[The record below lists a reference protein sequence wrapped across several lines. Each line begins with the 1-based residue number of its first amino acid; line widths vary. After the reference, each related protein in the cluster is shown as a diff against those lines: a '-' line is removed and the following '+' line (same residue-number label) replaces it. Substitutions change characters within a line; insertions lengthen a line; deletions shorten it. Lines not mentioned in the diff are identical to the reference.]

1 VCALAADEAGAVLH
15 AYVGAF
21 VDGLVASGVRR
32 VCVAPGSRSTP
43 LALEVWRHPEIT
55 VTVHLDE
62 RSCGYFAL
70 GMAKA
75 SGEPVGLICTSGTAA
90 ANFMPAVVE
99 ASLSNVPLV
108 VLTADRP
115 PELRAVRAPQTID
128 QTRLYGPHVKR
139 FVEMSTPSGSTS
151 MVRYAGHWGARV
163 VSEAMA
169 APRGPVHCNFPFR
182 EPLIPIDEAG
192 AAEREA
198 ISNGTVMRGSVVR
211 PSTDEVAADVAWMRE
226 AERGLIVCG
235 PELPTVFAGWVAAL
249 AGALGWPVLAD
260 PLSQVRCGT
269 HDRSLVVDSYDAFLR
284 DASVAASLRPEAV
297 LRFGGPPTSKTL
309 GEFLE
314 GSGARQVIVVEGDGW
329 SDPSLVA
336 ERAVRSD
343 PSAFCETMLKGLE
356 ALADAPVV
364 RTDDGW
370 VECWRGAGE
379 AARAAIVDHFASDE
393 TLSEPRVMA
402 EVAAAVGNGA
412 TVFAGNSMP
421 VRDLDGFFR
430 GSDRRVRFLANRGA
444 SGIDGVVSSA
454 LGVAAVSAGAVV
466 LVVGDVSF
474 YHDMNGLLAAS
485 GSKDDVTI
493 VVVNN
498 DGGGIFSFLPQ
509 AERVAEFEPLFGT
522 PHGLTFE
529 AAASLYGLGYG
540 RAESVEALRRA
551 LAKAIGVAGTQIIE
565 VPTERAANV
574 RQHEALWAAVAE
586 RVSSSS

>member
-1 VCALAADEAGAVLH
+1 M
-15 AYVGAF
+15 
-21 VDGLVASGVRR
+21 
-32 VCVAPGSRSTP
+32 
-43 LALEVWRHPEIT
+43 WRHPAIT
-55 VTVHLDE
+55 VRVHLDE

-90 ANFMPAVVE
+90 ANFAPAVVE

-108 VLTADRP
+108 VMTADRP

-128 QTRLYGPHVKR
+128 QTALYGSHVKR
-139 FVEMSTPSGSTS
+139 FVDMATPSGSAS
-151 MVRYAGHWGARV
+151 MVRYAGHCGARV

-182 EPLIPIDEAG
+182 DPLIPIDAPG
-192 AAEREA
+192 VAERGA
-198 ISNGTVMRGSVVR
+198 ISDAAVMRGSVLL
-211 PSTDEVAADVAWMRE
+211 PSIEEVAGEVAWMRG

-235 PELPTVFAGWVAAL
+235 PELPVGFAGRVVAL

-260 PLSQVRCGT
+260 PLSQVRCGP
-269 HDRSLVVDSYDAFLR
+269 HDRSMVVDSYDAFLR
-284 DASVAASLRPEAV
+284 DGSVAASLRPEAV

-314 GSGARQVIVVEGDGW
+314 GSGARQTLVVEGDGW
-329 SDPSLVA
+329 SDPSLLA

-343 PSAFCETMLKGLE
+343 PSAFCDAALE
-356 ALADAPVV
+356 VLEGAAAARP
-364 RTDDGW
+364 DDGW
-370 VECWRGAGE
+370 ADQWRAVGK
-379 AARAAIVDHFASDE
+379 AARTALTERLAADG

-402 EVAAAVGNGA
+402 EVAEAVGDGG
-412 TVFAGNSMP
+412 TIFAGNSMP
-421 VRDLDGFFR
+421 VRDLDGFVP
-430 GSDRRVRFLANRGA
+430 GCARRIRFLANRGA

-454 LGVAAVSAGAVV
+454 LGAAAVSDGAVV

-474 YHDMNGLLAAS
+474 YHDMNGLLAAA
-485 GSKDDVTI
+485 GSDEDVTI

-509 AERVAEFEPLFGT
+509 AEEVAEFEPLFGT

-529 AAASLYGLGYG
+529 AAASLYGLGYT

-551 LAKAIGVAGTQIIE
+551 LAGSVGVAGTQIIE
-565 VPTERAANV
+565 VPSERRENV
-574 RQHEALWAAVAE
+574 ASHAALWAAVAE
-586 RVSSSS
+586 RTSGAL